1 MCYTIAKHSDWNYDF
16 MKTIGIIAEYNPFHN
31 GHAYQIKKIKEETH
45 ADYVVIAMSGDFVQR
60 GVPAAADKY
69 CRTAMALSGGADAV
83 FELPALWAVSSAEDF
98 AMAGVTMFDKM
109 GCIDGICFGAETSDL
124 KLLSSIADFFATEP
138 EDYQEL
144 LSSYIKEGMTFPAA
158 RAKALLSLFPDPSVE
173 PLLNTPNNILAFEYL
188 KAIRRRHSSLTPY
201 PLKREGAG
209 YHDTRIQTGSQDGEK
224 KGSDIPTA
232 SATAIRALLS
242 DSDLDFP
249 VLAGTMPERALALL
263 QEYLATSPVVTTDAF
278 SSILGYQLLS
288 MEKEELEQIYD
299 ITPDIANRIYK
310 NRYEFHSF
318 TQFCELNKSRD
329 ITYTRMSRIL
339 LHTILHITKEMY
351 LVQKETDYIPYLR
364 LLGFRKDATPFLSEL
379 KKKTSIPL
387 LSRLSDAKKLL
398 SEQPDFYCSTAA
410 LDLLQKDLFA
420 ADLYEQVKA
429 TCSKNAVSISEYS
442 RKIILND
449 GINGFR

>member
-1 MCYTIAKHSDWNYDF
+1 

-31 GHAYQIKKIKEETH
+31 GHAYQIRKIKEAAH
-45 ADYVVIAMSGDFVQR
+45 ADFVVVAMSGDFVQR
-60 GVPAAADKY
+60 GAPAALDKY
-69 CRTAMALSGGADAV
+69 CRTAMALSGGADVV
-83 FELPALWAVSSAEDF
+83 FELPSLWAVSSAEDF
-98 AMAGVTMFDKM
+98 AMAGITMFDKM
-109 GCIDGICFGAETSDL
+109 GCIDGVCFGTETSDF
-124 KLLSSIADFFATEP
+124 KLLSSIADFFADES
-138 EDYQEL
+138 EHYQNL

-158 RAKALLSLFPDPSVE
+158 RTKALLSFLPSPSVE
-173 PLLNTPNNILAFEYL
+173 SLLNTPNNILALEYL
-188 KAIRRRHSSLTPY
+188 KAIRRRGSSLTPY

-209 YHDTRIQTGSQDGEK
+209 YHDTKLTTVPQDMQK
-224 KGSDIPTA
+224 NSSDIPTA

-242 DSDLDFP
+242 DSHLDFSA
-249 VLAGTMPERALALL
+249 LAGTMPDGALALL
-263 QEYLATSPVVTTDAF
+263 QDYLAASPILTVDAF

-318 TQFCELNKSRD
+318 SQFCEHNKSRD

-339 LHTILHITKEMY
+339 LHIILHITKEMY

-379 KKKTSIPL
+379 KKTTSVPL
-387 LSRLSDAKKLL
+387 LSRLSDAKKIL
-398 SEQPDFYCSTAA
+398 SEQSAPALKTAA
-410 LDLLQKDLFA
+410 IELLQKDLFA

-429 TCSKNAVSISEYS
+429 TCSKDAASISEYS
-442 RKIILND
+442 RKIVLSD
-449 GINGFR
+449 GINEFR

>member
-1 MCYTIAKHSDWNYDF
+1 
-16 MKTIGIIAEYNPFHN
+16 
-31 GHAYQIKKIKEETH
+31 
-45 ADYVVIAMSGDFVQR
+45 
-60 GVPAAADKY
+60 
-69 CRTAMALSGGADAV
+69 
-83 FELPALWAVSSAEDF
+83 
-98 AMAGVTMFDKM
+98 MFDKM

-188 KAIRRRHSSLTPY
+188 KAIRRRHSSLKPY

-242 DSDLDFP
+242 DSDLDFQT
-249 VLAGTMPERALALL
+249 LAGTMPERALALL

-387 LSRLSDAKKLL
+387 LSRLSDAKKRL
-398 SEQPDFYCSTAA
+398 SEQPDTFCSTAA